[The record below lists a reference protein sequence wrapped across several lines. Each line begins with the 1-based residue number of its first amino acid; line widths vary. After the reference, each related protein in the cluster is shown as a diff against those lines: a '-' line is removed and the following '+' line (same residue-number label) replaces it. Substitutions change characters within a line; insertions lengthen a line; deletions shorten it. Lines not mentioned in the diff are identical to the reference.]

1 MGSSDGTQRAQL
13 YDFKI
18 DRKKQQTSS
27 MSLRYFLSFILVH
40 QIFLGCTRK
49 SVYSRCILGQV
60 IMLKTF
66 KNMKTK
72 VNKQINSNVCFL
84 RAIEWDMDTFKQRH
98 TRLNT
103 TATLVSR
110 THTGHWCE
118 QEVFRGV
125 TGEWGGGRGLQGYRG
140 WGRGYEWTAWKV
152 ANTFHS
158 SFLSKTQST
167 QALSLYQ
174 LKC

>member
-140 WGRGYEWTAWKV
+140 
-152 ANTFHS
+152 
-158 SFLSKTQST
+158 
-167 QALSLYQ
+167 
-174 LKC
+174 